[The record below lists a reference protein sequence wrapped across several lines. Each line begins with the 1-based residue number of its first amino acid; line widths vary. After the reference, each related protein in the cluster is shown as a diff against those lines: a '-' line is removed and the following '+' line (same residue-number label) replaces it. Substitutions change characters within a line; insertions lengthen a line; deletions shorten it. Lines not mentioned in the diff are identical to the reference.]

1 VMFYITGG
9 RQGESACEVLHHKRF
24 PCISSGFWFISACG
38 VCTYVNRL
46 ESRCRGT
53 LSTFYRCLTAPPRLP
68 LASCRRPCPER
79 RDVGRAAAAVHERRG
94 PERRAIHG
102 LAPRAPSAD
111 SRPRAAAAGP
121 ERHAVRP
128 RAAAVPE
135 RRAVQELPPSPSVAP
150 CTSCCPRAER
160 RASTS

>member
-1 VMFYITGG
+1 MFYITGG
-9 RQGESACEVLHHKRF
+9 RQGESACEVLQLKISVYLKRILVYIRLW
-24 PCISSGFWFISACG
+24 CVYIINWMESS
-38 VCTYVNRL
+38 
-46 ESRCRGT
+46 CRGT
-53 LSTFYRCLTAPPRLP
+53 LSSFYRCLTAPPRLP

-102 LAPRAPSAD
+102 LAPRAPSVD

-128 RAAAVPE
+128 RVAAVPE